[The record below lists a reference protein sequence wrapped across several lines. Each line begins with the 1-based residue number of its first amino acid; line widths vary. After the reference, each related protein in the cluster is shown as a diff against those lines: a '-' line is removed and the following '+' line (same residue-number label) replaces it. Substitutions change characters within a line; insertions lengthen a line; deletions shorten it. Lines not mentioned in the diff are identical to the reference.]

1 MNSSSDLIKKMKH
14 NYQLHKWLEKISI
27 LLFIKEKIGLLRN
40 LAFIIAITING
51 MVLFSY
57 ERDTGKLQPATL
69 PSSLSLLCTDGE
81 GNLISVN
88 LRKLFIYILPLNLI
102 VNLSAH
108 QTLKEWSRFLVSS

>member
-1 MNSSSDLIKKMKH
+1 MNASSDLIKKMKH

-57 ERDTGKLQPATL
+57 ERT
-69 PSSLSLLCTDGE
+69 TDAD
-81 GNLISVN
+81 GNLMSINPHTEGLIKV
-88 LRKLFIYILPLNLI
+88 LGIILI
-102 VNLSAH
+102 VLSAIVV
-108 QTLKEWSRFLVSS
+108 TYFLALNAPLLIMKAWDG